1 MQKKP
6 RRTKR
11 LSPQENLEIA
21 LSSGINL
28 EQRVYTISGE
38 INEAVFLGAD
48 VAISSME
55 QLSSEPITIRINSYG
70 GDVYAA
76 LAVVGRM
83 RHTKCQIIT
92 EAHGAVM
99 SAATAILAAGSV
111 RKMSE
116 FSWGLF
122 HEASYSAEGRH
133 TDVRQQVEQSE
144 REERSWAVFMAKHS
158 AQSVEFWSE
167 LVKKGDRYFTA
178 KQMLDL
184 GVIDE
189 II

>member
-1 MQKKP
+1 
-6 RRTKR
+6 
-11 LSPQENLEIA
+11 
-21 LSSGINL
+21 
-28 EQRVYTISGE
+28 
-38 INEAVFLGAD
+38 
-48 VAISSME
+48 ME
-55 QLSSEPITIRINSYG
+55 YRSHEPITIRINSFG
-70 GDVYAA
+70 GDVYSA

-83 RHTKCQIIT
+83 KISPCQIVT

-99 SAATAILAAGSV
+99 SAATAILAAGKP

-133 TDVRQQVEQSE
+133 SDVRAQVKQSE
-144 REERSWAVFMAKHS
+144 REERSWAVFMSKHS
-158 AQSVEFWSE
+158 VQGVQFWSE